1 MQATADAIPVIIATF
16 PRQVKASTVRMPDPK
31 QKNIK
36 LQDQIFRAVTR
47 TFAFLVLA
55 VLLAIIGSLIYG
67 SLPAMRKFGV
77 AFLWSPEWNPVTEQF
92 GALVPIVGTLATS
105 VIALLIGIPV
115 SFGIALFL
123 TELSPTWLKRPLGT
137 AIELLAAIPSIIYGM
152 WGLFV
157 LAPLF
162 ADYLQPWLI
171 DTLGATPAIGALF
184 KGPPQGIGVLTA
196 GFVLAI
202 MVIPFIASV
211 MRDVFDV
218 VPPVLKESAYGLG
231 CTTWEVVWN
240 IVLPYTKVGVI
251 GGIMLGL
258 GRALGETMAVTFLIG
273 NAHQLTTSI
282 LAPGNSIAS
291 ALANEFTEAVG
302 DVYTSA
308 LIELGL
314 ILFVITFIVLALAK
328 LLLLQLAKGEGRRT

>member
-1 MQATADAIPVIIATF
+1 MSPLATIP
-16 PRQVKASTVRMPDPK
+16 PGQE
-31 QKNIK
+31 
-36 LQDQIFRAVTR
+36 
-47 TFAFLVLA
+47 A
-55 VLLAIIGSLIYG
+55 VLDI
-67 SLPAMRKFGV
+67 V
-77 AFLWSPEWNPVTEQF
+77 A
-92 GALVPIVGTLATS
+92 
-105 VIALLIGIPV
+105 
-115 SFGIALFL
+115 
-123 TELSPTWLKRPLGT
+123 
-137 AIELLAAIPSIIYGM
+137 
-152 WGLFV
+152 
-157 LAPLF
+157 
-162 ADYLQPWLI
+162 
-171 DTLGATPAIGALF
+171 
-184 KGPPQGIGVLTA
+184 
-196 GFVLAI
+196 
-202 MVIPFIASV
+202 
-211 MRDVFDV
+211 
-218 VPPVLKESAYGLG
+218 VLKESAYGLG

-302 DVYTSA
+302 DFYTSA